1 MHDWESLS
9 HVRWDCKY
17 HVVIVPKY
25 RRRALY
31 GEFSPP
37 GCPRPGKCAQ
47 QTKCSRTPW
56 WIGSKASKRSPVAL
70 VVSPIVRIAAI
81 ARSRD
86 MAVATRNGRDF
97 EAGIRFR
104 DSTLKNGDHQRRMT
118 TT

>member
-37 GCPRPGKCAQ
+37 GCPRPDKCAQ

-56 WIGSKASKRSPVAL
+56 WIGRASKRSPVAL
-70 VVSPIVRIAAI
+70 VVSPIVRKPLRVRAAW
-81 ARSRD
+81 RWRR
-86 MAVATRNGRDF
+86 VT
-97 EAGIRFR
+97 AGILRPA
-104 DSTLKNGDHQRRMT
+104 SGSGILP
-118 TT
+118 

>member
-37 GCPRPGKCAQ
+37 GCPRPDKCAQ
-47 QTKCSRTPW
+47 QTKCSR
-56 WIGSKASKRSPVAL
+56 G
-70 VVSPIVRIAAI
+70 
-81 ARSRD
+81 